1 MLSAVCCLLPR
12 CQCHILDSN
21 NVLAPAAWHRQF
33 GTKARL
39 FLDYTSGM
47 LVLDKT
53 WIFQETLKLAR
64 EPWRQV
70 AVPRRYGNM

>member
-1 MLSAVCCLLPR
+1 MEKFHAVCCLLSPATLPM
-12 CQCHILDSN
+12 HILDSN

-70 AVPRRYGNM
+70 AVP